1 MEDLQ
6 KQYDAI
12 NSALDEVRT
21 SLDCE
26 LAETDVVSA
35 VKQRMEEREVYALL
49 ARINAQ
55 LLANNQSDAQQAY
68 DELVEKYGEDRL
80 LGNTEDSFDS
90 DVNKLFEAVQNHFSD
105 SSSETD
111 A

>member
-1 MEDLQ
+1 MTRLS
-6 KQYDAI
+6 
-12 NSALDEVRT
+12 SALDEVRT

-49 ARINAQ
+49 AQINAQ
-55 LLANNQSDAQQAY
+55 LLADNQTEAKQAY
-68 DELVEKYGEDRL
+68 QQLVDQYGEDRL

-90 DVNKLFEAVQNHFSD
+90 DINKLFEAVQKHFPD

-111 A
+111 E